1 MTDEEER
8 MTRREYREQQARRK
22 QAPDQHPSEQD
33 TGLQDDTDAKLQ
45 NNEWPSNSP
54 VVDEGMSRGEQQI
67 VDAEEQQ
74 AEKTAR
80 LKKRLNLT
88 IAGLV
93 VAIII
98 VYLILFFVG

>member
-8 MTRREYREQQARRK
+8 MTRREYREQQAHRK
-22 QAPDQHPSEQD
+22 QNQDQRPPEQD
-33 TGLQDDTDAKLQ
+33 TGSPDDDNIEIQ
-45 NNEWPSNSP
+45 NNEWSSDSP
-54 VVDEGMSRGEQQI
+54 IADEGMSREEQQT
-67 VDAEEQQ
+67 VDYGEQQ

-80 LKKRLNLT
+80 LKKRLNLI